1 MLKTLARSLVLPI
14 LVCLCSVSLRAQSDE
29 KKFEVGGQFSSLH
42 VPTRTVSTSGSFSVT
57 TDERNIESG
66 FGGRF
71 GYQLSKYFTLEAEG
85 NFFPRDRIL
94 GGGRK
99 VQAVFGVKVGKRFEK
114 FGLFAKARPG
124 FVRYER
130 GDYVFGSGGC
140 VAVFP
145 PPLGCFRPVARTN
158 FALDVGGV
166 LELYPS
172 KRTIIRFDA
181 GDTMVHLPARN
192 VAAFQANGISP
203 VVVSATPETKHNFQG
218 SVGFGF
224 RF

>member
-1 MLKTLARSLVLPI
+1 MLKTLARSLVLLI
-14 LVCLCSVSLRAQSDE
+14 LFCLSSVSLRAQSDE
-29 KKFEVGGQFSSLH
+29 KKFEVGGQFSALR
-42 VPTRTVSTSGSFSVT
+42 VPTTSITTVAGGFAST
-57 TDERNIESG
+57 ESPETNYG

-85 NFFPRDRIL
+85 NFFPRDRDL
-94 GGGRK
+94 DGGRK
-99 VQAVFGVKVGKRFEK
+99 VQALFGVKAGKRFEK
-114 FGLFAKARPG
+114 FGIFAKARPG
-124 FVRYER
+124 FIRYER

-158 FALDVGGV
+158 FALDLGGV
-166 LELYPS
+166 FELYPS

-181 GDTMVHLPARN
+181 GDTMVHLPTRN
-192 VAAFQANGISP
+192 VAAFQTNGSSSVVISAP
-203 VVVSATPETKHNFQG
+203 PETKHNFQG
-218 SVGFGF
+218 GIGFGF